1 MYREQSSTVLDSPVN
16 GVGIGL
22 GGSGSSSMSSNFS
35 RMESIN
41 RSGSKTG
48 AVNPKYS
55 EYGPTVMQILETYE
69 NLKLKAQSI
78 SKRKLRSW
86 EGDFFCLSS
95 FQKVSQPK
103 DITDRLEKNLRYFLL
118 NYIVIILGMT
128 ILSLI
133 LNPISLIII
142 IISTFSS
149 AFVASR
155 PTDTVL
161 LPGDNVISK
170 KVALYMIAG
179 ISTVVILV
187 FSGAL
192 LFTSLAVSLILVC
205 IHAIIH
211 IGKTSYDQVANL
223 ESEV

>member
-1 MYREQSSTVLDSPVN
+1 MYREQSPVMLDSPIN
-16 GVGIGL
+16 GAGSAL
-22 GGSGSSSMSSNFS
+22 GGAGSSSMSSNFS
-35 RMESIN
+35 RMDSIS

-48 AVNPKYS
+48 GAAPKSS
-55 EYGPTVMQILETYE
+55 EYGPTVQQILETYE
-69 NLKLKAQSI
+69 SLRLKAQGLA
-78 SKRKLRSW
+78 KRKLRSW

-103 DITDRLEKNLRYFLL
+103 EITDRLERNLRYFLL
-118 NYIVIILGMT
+118 NYIVIILGIT
-128 ILSLI
+128 LLSLI

-155 PTDTVL
+155 PTDVVL
-161 LPGDNVISK
+161 LPGENVVSK
-170 KVALYMIAG
+170 KVALYIIAG
-179 ISTVVILV
+179 ISTVIILV

-205 IHAIIH
+205 IHATIH
-211 IGKTSYDQVANL
+211 VGKANYDQVANL

>member
-16 GVGIGL
+16 GVGAGL

-35 RMESIN
+35 RIDSLN
-41 RSGSKTG
+41 RSASKTG
-48 AVNPKYS
+48 TINPKSS
-55 EYGPTVMQILETYE
+55 EYGPTVTQILETYE
-69 NLKLKAQSI
+69 SLKLKAQSI
-78 SKRKLRSW
+78 AKRKLRSW

-103 DITDRLEKNLRYFLL
+103 DITDRLERNLRYFLL
-118 NYIVIILGMT
+118 NYIVVILGMT
-128 ILSLI
+128 MLSLI

-142 IISTFSS
+142 IVSTFSS

-155 PTDTVL
+155 PTDMVQ

-170 KVALYMIAG
+170 KVALYTIAG

-205 IHAIIH
+205 IHATIH
-211 IGKTSYDQVANL
+211 IGKSNYDQVANL

>member
-1 MYREQSSTVLDSPVN
+1 MYREQSSTVLDSPMN
-16 GVGIGL
+16 
-22 GGSGSSSMSSNFS
+22 GGSAKLGASSSSSMSSNFT
-35 RMESIN
+35 RMDSFN

-48 AVNPKYS
+48 SIAPKSS
-55 EYGPTVMQILETYE
+55 EYGPTVQQILETYE
-69 NLKLKAQSI
+69 SLRLKAQGLA
-78 SKRKLRSW
+78 KRKLRSW
-86 EGDFFCLSS
+86 DGDFFCLSS

-103 DITDRLEKNLRYFLL
+103 EITDRLERNLRYFLL

-128 ILSLI
+128 MLSLI

-142 IISTFSS
+142 LISTFSS

-155 PTDTVL
+155 PTDMVV

-170 KVALYMIAG
+170 KVALYVIAG
-179 ISTVVILV
+179 TSTVIILV

-205 IHAIIH
+205 IHAVIH
-211 IGKTSYDQVANL
+211 IGKSNYDQVANL

>member
-1 MYREQSSTVLDSPVN
+1 MYREQSSIVLDSPMN
-16 GVGIGL
+16 GGSTKL
-22 GGSGSSSMSSNFS
+22 GASGSSSMSSNFT
-35 RMESIN
+35 RMDSLN

-48 AVNPKYS
+48 SIAPKSS
-55 EYGPTVMQILETYE
+55 EYGPTVQQILETYE
-69 NLKLKAQSI
+69 SLRLKAQGLA
-78 SKRKLRSW
+78 KRKLRSW
-86 EGDFFCLSS
+86 DGDFFCLSS

-103 DITDRLEKNLRYFLL
+103 EITDRLERNIRYFLL

-128 ILSLI
+128 MLSLI

-142 IISTFSS
+142 LISTFSS

-155 PTDTVL
+155 PTDMVV

-170 KVALYMIAG
+170 KVALYVIAG
-179 ISTVVILV
+179 TSAVVILV

-205 IHAIIH
+205 IHAVIH
-211 IGKTSYDQVANL
+211 IGKSNYDQVANL

>member
-16 GVGIGL
+16 GVGTGL
-22 GGSGSSSMSSNFS
+22 GGSGSSSMSSNFT
-35 RMESIN
+35 RMDSIN

-48 AVNPKYS
+48 TIATKSS
-55 EYGPTVMQILETYE
+55 EYGPTVQQILETYE
-69 NLKLKAQSI
+69 SLRLKVQGIAR
-78 SKRKLRSW
+78 RKLRSW

-103 DITDRLEKNLRYFLL
+103 DITDRLERNLRYFLL

-128 ILSLI
+128 MLSLI

-155 PTDTVL
+155 PTDTVV

-170 KVALYMIAG
+170 KVALYVIAG
-179 ISTVVILV
+179 ASTVVILV

-205 IHAIIH
+205 IHATIH
-211 IGKTSYDQVANL
+211 IGKSNYDQIANL